1 MSSNIASQIL
11 RTSYSAEVKEI
22 LQRYPDDQKRSAV
35 MPLLFLSQK
44 EGLQATV
51 SVMSEIAQIIDISIT
66 QVASI
71 VGFYTLYYAHPGGKN
86 RIQICTDLPCALRG
100 ADDFADKVCEK
111 LGVKLGETTEDGEF
125 TVESVM
131 CLAACDKAPMFQVQN
146 GDGISYHERQT
157 IADVQ
162 TVIEQL
168 SNAGTH
174 NSPKDAE

>member
-22 LQRYPDDQKRSAV
+22 LQHYPDDQKRSAV

-44 EGLQATV
+44 GGLQATV
-51 SVMSEIAQIIDISIT
+51 SVMSEIAQILDISIT

-125 TVESVM
+125 TIESVM

-162 TVIEQL
+162 TVIDQL
-168 SNAGTH
+168 SNTETN

>member
-1 MSSNIASQIL
+1 MQ
-11 RTSYSAEVKEI
+11 
-22 LQRYPDDQKRSAV
+22 
-35 MPLLFLSQK
+35 
-44 EGLQATV
+44 
-51 SVMSEIAQIIDISIT
+51 
-66 QVASI
+66 
-71 VGFYTLYYAHPGGKN
+71 
-86 RIQICTDLPCALRG
+86 G

-157 IADVQ
+157 ITDVQ

-168 SNAGTH
+168 SNAETN

>member
-1 MSSNIASQIL
+1 MSSSKFFQNKTALITLIAASIVVIISLGVRQ
-11 RTSYSAEVKEI
+11 TFG
-22 LQRYPDDQKRSAV
+22 
-35 MPLLFLSQK
+35 LFYLDFSTD
-44 EGLQATV
+44 L
-51 SVMSEIAQIIDISIT
+51 DISIT

-71 VGFYTLYYAHPGGKN
+71 VGFYTLYYAHSGGKN

-146 GDGISYHERQT
+146 GDGITYHERQT
-157 IADVQ
+157 ISDVQ
-162 TVIEQL
+162 AVIEQL
-168 SNAGTH
+168 GNAEIDKNPEGT
-174 NSPKDAE
+174 E